1 MQKIVLVMVPVLL
14 ALAVPL
20 YAWSREGVSFVLFGC
35 ALGVWVVP
43 SPGIGGGDVD
53 EDRETS

>member
-35 ALGVWVVP
+35 ALGVWVCTFA
-43 SPGIGGGDVD
+43 GYWRGRRG
-53 EDRETS
+53 